1 MAAAYVICGEKTEL
15 KARYHLSSGKW
26 YSDAP
31 VVFHVGGFYNARY
44 YSPLSA
50 PPPPSPPCPS
60 RRHRRPFPP
69 TLAGCGLHPAAFT
82 SLFPSTYASG
92 TDILQATL
100 PPLSLSLSCPPS
112 LACPSRVKPL
122 PLIIVSEPPL
132 ITMIDSPRLRL

>member
-1 MAAAYVICGEKTEL
+1 MREGPPAAYVIRGEKTEL

-44 YSPLSA
+44 YSPRPLVLPRSPMLPA
-50 PPPPSPPCPS
+50 LAATPPPTI
-60 RRHRRPFPP
+60 PP

-92 TDILQATL
+92 TDILQTPL
-100 PPLSLSLSCPPS
+100 PPPLLPLPPPPS
-112 LACPSRVKPL
+112 PPTPPPPRVKPL
-122 PLIIVSEPPL
+122 PLIIVSKPPRSL
-132 ITMIDSPRLRL
+132 Q